1 MINFLNFLTE
11 AEEEGA
17 KLKHIHHAED
27 RPLLHGE
34 EGFNHAYDA
43 LQAAHHHTVQGL
55 QSHKMT
61 MKYDGSPSV
70 VFGHHPEN
78 GKFFVASKSAF
89 NKNPKINYTPEDVD
103 KNHGHAP
110 GLADKLKSALKHFPK
125 ISPKEGVYQGDLMY
139 THDDLKKHKDGKVS
153 FTPNTITYTAKGDK
167 ADAIKKSKIG
177 VVVHTKYEGDKLSS
191 MSAHHNVS
199 ADDFKQDPDVFH
211 HTADYDASGA
221 HYSKEA
227 QASFNKEMSAARAIH
242 AEHKGKMYKATAMH
256 QGDGGHLATYINQT
270 VREGTTPNAEGL
282 KTHIAGKYEKM
293 VSKLKTEKA
302 QNAKL
307 DELKGHLDHIKKNQD
322 QYDNLLKMHSHLQ
335 NAKNHLVKSL
345 ESNEGSYE
353 HAING
358 EASKPEGFVYNHTHK
373 GVTEPTKLVN
383 RAEFA
388 RQNLLKARTPA
399 KKDEPKE
406 KHHVLAFGRMNP
418 PTAGHEEVVKQLK
431 DTAKKVGGD
440 HTLVLSSSHATK
452 DGKNPLPPE
461 RKLHH
466 AKNAFP
472 GTHIKVAD
480 KEHPTILSQASELH
494 KQGVTHLHFV
504 GGSDRKPMHELLQ
517 KYNGVEGKHGYYNFK
532 DIKFHSSGDRDEN
545 AKGVAGISGT
555 KLRELASSGKKAEF
569 HSHLSS
575 QMKPEHKDELYKDLR
590 KHMSLKEHIEKVKGG
605 YEVESE
611 HGNKNLGKSP
621 TLAGAKKRLKQIEY
635 FKYLKR

>member
-1 MINFLNFLTE
+1 MINFLNFLLE

-34 EGFNHAYDA
+34 DGFEHAYGA

-103 KNHGHAP
+103 ANHGHAP

-125 ISPKEGVYQGDLMY
+125 VSPKSGVYQGDLMY
-139 THDDLKKHKDGKVS
+139 THDDLKKKGDKVS

-167 ADAIKKSKIG
+167 AEAIKKSKIG

-199 ADDFKQDPDVFH
+199 GSDFGQHQDVFH

-221 HYSKEA
+221 HYSK
-227 QASFNKEMSAARAIH
+227 QSQDSFNKHMSAARAIH
-242 AEHKGKMYKATAMH
+242 AEHKGKMYKATSMH
-256 QGDGGHLATYINQT
+256 HGDGGHLATYINQT
-270 VREGTTPNAEGL
+270 VREGTTPDAEGL

-307 DELKGHLDHIKKNQD
+307 DELKGHLDHIKKNQGH
-322 QYDNLLKMHSHLQ
+322 YDNLLKMHGHLQ
-335 NAKNHLVKSL
+335 SAKNELVKSL

-358 EASKPEGFVYNHTHK
+358 EASKPEGFVYNHTHN

-388 RQNLLKARTPA
+388 RQNLLKARTPSKEA
-399 KKDEPKE
+399 VE
-406 KHHVLAFGRMNP
+406 KHGVLAFGRMNP
-418 PTAGHEEVVKQLK
+418 PTVGHEQVINKVKEV
-431 DTAKKVGGD
+431 AKAHNGD
-440 HTLVLSSSHATK
+440 HKVVLSHSHDEK
-452 DGKNPLPPE
+452 KNPLPADV
-461 RKLHH
+461 KVTH
-466 AKNAFP
+466 ARNAFP
-472 GTHIKVAD
+472 GTNIEAAS
-480 KEHPTILSQASELH
+480 KEKPTILHHAADMYA
-494 KQGVTHLHFV
+494 KGTRHLHV
-504 GGSDRKPMHELLQ
+504 VAGSDRTEEYEKLLN
-517 KYNGVEGKHGYYNFK
+517 KYNDGSEHKHGAYKFK
-532 DIKFHSSGDRDEN
+532 SITVHSSGERDPDAEGT
-545 AKGVAGISGT
+545 AGVSGT
-555 KLRELASSGKKAEF
+555 KMRELAAAGKQKEF
-569 HSHLSS
+569 HAGLPTH
-575 QMKPEHKDELYKDLR
+575 MKDLHKSALYNDLR
-590 KHMSLKEHIEKVKGG
+590 KHM
-605 YEVESE
+605 
-611 HGNKNLGKSP
+611 
-621 TLAGAKKRLKQIEY
+621 GAK
-635 FKYLKR
+635 

>member
-1 MINFLNFLTE
+1 MLNFLNFLTE

-125 ISPKEGVYQGDLMY
+125 VSPKHGVYQGDLMY

-167 ADAIKKSKIG
+167 AEAIKKSKIG

-199 ADDFKQDPDVFH
+199 ASEFGHHPDVFH

-227 QASFNKEMSAARAIH
+227 QENFNKHMSAARAIH

-270 VREGTTPNAEGL
+270 VREGTTPDAEGL
-282 KTHIAGKYEKM
+282 KTHIAGKYEKI

-307 DELKGHLDHIKKNQD
+307 DELKGHLDHIKKNQTH
-322 QYDNLLKMHSHLQ
+322 YDNLLKMHGHLQ
-335 NAKNHLVKSL
+335 SAKNELVKSL

-388 RQNLLKARTPA
+388 RQNLLKARGGPG
-399 KKDEPKE
+399 KNEEPKE
-406 KHHVLAFGRMNP
+406 KHHTIAFGRMNP
-418 PTAGHEEVVKQLK
+418 PTAGHEKLVNHMHE
-431 DTAKKVGGD
+431 TAKKFGGSS
-440 HTLVLSSSHATK
+440 TLVLSGSHDTTPAEK
-452 DGKNPLPPE
+452 KKGKNPLSPE
-461 RKLHH
+461 QKLKH

-472 GTHIKVAD
+472 GTNVEIAD
-480 KEHPTILSQASELH
+480 KSAPTILHQASKLH
-494 KQGVTHLHFV
+494 KQGVTHLHFA
-504 GGSDRKPMHELLQ
+504 GGEDRRPMAELLK
-517 KYNGVEGKHGYYNFK
+517 KYNGVKGTHGEYNFK
-532 DIKFHSSGDRDEN
+532 DITFENAGHRDEK
-545 AKGVAGISGT
+545 ASGVEGISGT
-555 KLRELASSGKKAEF
+555 KLRALASEGKKEEF

-575 QMKPEHKDELYKDLR
+575 KMKPEHKDELYHDLR
-590 KHMSLKEHIEKVKGG
+590 KAM
-605 YEVESE
+605 
-611 HGNKNLGKSP
+611 
-621 TLAGAKKRLKQIEY
+621 AK
-635 FKYLKR
+635 

>member
-43 LQAAHHHTVQGL
+43 LQAAHHHTLQGL

-70 VFGHHPEN
+70 VFGHHPET

-89 NKNPKINYTPEDVD
+89 NKNPKINYTPEDID

-110 GLADKLKSALKHFPK
+110 GLADKLKGALKHFPK
-125 ISPKEGVYQGDLMY
+125 VAPKEGVYQGDLMY

-199 ADDFKQDPDVFH
+199 ASDFGHHPDVYH

-282 KTHIAGKYEKM
+282 KSHIAGKYEKI
-293 VSKLKTEKA
+293 VSKLKTEKS

-307 DELKGHLDHIKKNQD
+307 EELKGHLDHIKKNQD
-322 QYDNLLKMHSHLQ
+322 HYDNLLKMHGHLQ
-335 NAKNHLVKSL
+335 AAKNHLVKSL

-388 RQNLLKARTPA
+388 RQNLLKARVPT
-399 KKDEPKE
+399 KTDEPKD
-406 KHHVLAFGRMNP
+406 KHHVIAFGRMNP
-418 PTAGHEEVVKQLK
+418 PTAGHEEVVKQLH

-440 HTLVLSSSHATK
+440 HTLVLSGSHGTK
-452 DGKNPLPPE
+452 DGKNPLPPDV
-461 RKLHH
+461 KLHH

-480 KEHPTILSQASELH
+480 KEHPTILSQASDLH
-494 KQGVTHLHFV
+494 KHGVTHLHFV

-517 KYNGVEGKHGYYNFK
+517 KYNGVEGKHGYYKFK

-555 KLRELASSGKKAEF
+555 KLRELAASGKKEEF

-590 KHMSLKEHIEKVKGG
+590 KHMSLKEHIEKVSGG
-605 YEVESE
+605 YEVKSE

-621 TLAGAKKRLKQIEY
+621 TLAGAKKRLRQIEY
-635 FKYLKR
+635 FKYINK